1 MKESGYYA
9 PGTEFDPRAPWNQ
22 VDPPER
28 EFDCEAIVNLSRT
41 ATVTTQS
48 LYLDDEVG
56 CWVFD
61 KENADLRQDYRN
73 CYASIPE
80 LMDEL
85 VKYIDGELQGDV
97 SSDRRWELQR
107 LKDSATGWQVDD
119 EDYSIY

>member
-1 MKESGYYA
+1 MYDNYNYP
-9 PGTEFDPRAPWNQ
+9 PGADTPDAPWNQ

-28 EFDCEAIVNLSRT
+28 EFDCEAIMNLSRS
-41 ATVTTQS
+41 ATVMTQS
-48 LYLDDEVG
+48 LYFDDEAG
-56 CWVFD
+56 GWVFD

-80 LMDEL
+80 MLDEL

-97 SSDRRWELQR
+97 SSDRRRELQR

-119 EDYSIY
+119 EDYNIY

>member
-1 MKESGYYA
+1 MYDNYNYP
-9 PGTEFDPRAPWNQ
+9 PGADTPDAPWNQ

-28 EFDCEAIVNLSRT
+28 EFDCEASVNLSRS
-41 ATVTTQS
+41 ATVMTQS
-48 LYLDDEVG
+48 LYFDDEIG
-56 CWVFD
+56 GWVFD
-61 KENADLRQDYRN
+61 KENSDVRQDYRN

-80 LMDEL
+80 MLDEL